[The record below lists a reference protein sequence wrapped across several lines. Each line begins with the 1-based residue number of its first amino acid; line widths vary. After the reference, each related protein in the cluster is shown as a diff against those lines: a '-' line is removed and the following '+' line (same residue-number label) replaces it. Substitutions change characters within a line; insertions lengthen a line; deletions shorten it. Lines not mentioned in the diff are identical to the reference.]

1 MAVLVVIPTGAA
13 SASADEP
20 ERPAPGSVTIS
31 NVGLPSKFK
40 SWDELFKIQHV
51 LDDAASRIRAMVE
64 RSAQSGFAN
73 VYVDAETNSLT
84 LYWRGQP
91 SGAEA
96 RLLDSVRGEGITVR
110 VRPARFSQAEL
121 DQQVEL
127 ILRDFKAQAAE
138 RLAFVTKQPD
148 GSGIEVGV
156 FRPGSATPD
165 LSDRLVP
172 ADLGRSLPNLQRA
185 VGMGGVTVVESR
197 GASTPYATREHDT
210 RPYYGGAVVFGGPGG
225 IQCTSGFSVHWP
237 AVNGRDYL
245 TTASHCEGVGQTF
258 YTSTE
263 NGGLGTAIGVGTSGN
278 AGYDLMFIQMNE
290 NSDPWI
296 YTGAPAW
303 ATPQGRLPVRT
314 SSHTNWGDWLCVSG
328 AITGWA
334 CSLRATGPTV
344 NTGYSYLG
352 QPVRVEGAISSVG
365 QIVAGWG
372 DSGAPVW
379 LPINGISNPN
389 SGVNA
394 RGIVQGAPHQP
405 YESVCRAPARRA
417 AWPYEHL
424 CRCPYPAQLG
434 GGTRLCSDG
443 IWFTDLR
450 SAIQP
455 WVNAGGM
462 YVETYSG

>member
-1 MAVLVVIPTGAA
+1 MAVLVIMTPGAA
-13 SASADEP
+13 SASADDP
-20 ERPAPGSVTIS
+20 KRPAPGSVAIS
-31 NVGLPSKFK
+31 HVGLPSTFK
-40 SWDELFKIQHV
+40 AWDELFKVQQV
-51 LDDAASRIRAMVE
+51 LDDAASRIRAVVE

-96 RLLDSVRGEGITVR
+96 RLIESVRGEGITVLM
-110 VRPARFSQAEL
+110 RPARFSQADL
-121 DQQVEL
+121 DRQVEL
-127 ILRDFKAQAAE
+127 ILRDFESPTAE

-156 FRPGSATPD
+156 SRPGSATPG
-165 LSDRLVP
+165 LRDRSAP
-172 ADLGRSLPNLQRA
+172 ADLGESLPHLQRA
-185 VGMGGVTVVESR
+185 AQKGGVTVVESW

-210 RPYYGGAVVFGGPGG
+210 RPYYGGAVTYGGL
-225 IQCTSGFSVHWP
+225 QCTTGFSVHWP

-245 TTASHCEGVGQTF
+245 TTAAHCGEVGQKY

-263 NGGLGTAIGVGTSGN
+263 LGGLGTEIGVGTAGN
-278 AGYDLMFIQMNE
+278 AGFDLMFIQMNE

-344 NTGYSYLG
+344 ITTESYLG

-372 DSGAPVW
+372 DSGGPVW

-394 RGIVQGAPHQP
+394 RGIVKGAPQQP
-405 YESVCRAPARRA
+405 YRSACNPPARRA
-417 AWPYEHL
+417 PWPNEHL
-424 CRCPYPAQLG
+424 CTCPTPAQVSSS
-434 GGTRLCSDG
+434 RRICSDG

-450 SAIQP
+450 AAIQP
-455 WVNAGGM
+455 WINAGGM